1 MDRKLFASFLFGGN
15 TVMKNNEYKEILAEA
30 KKVSITSV
38 MDDQG
43 MEYIDMRNF
52 AQGVEHDSLMIDKRK
67 NYFYWN
73 SQIENGKVVQG
84 DVIEFVCRFY
94 DMSHLEA
101 LNYLTQERHDKLTR
115 VETTPKPKEPFKY
128 YFKHNTSFSEVSNYL
143 VNERKLSKTLV
154 SVLHEKGFIQE
165 DKYKR
170 AVFVWSDTGKAV
182 GASVIGTEYNP
193 QKYEHG
199 RFKGIARNSEPNF
212 GFNLTIGTP
221 NKLYVFEAPI
231 DMLSYWSMNPQ
242 LENCMLASMD
252 GLKEQSVYKFISQMY
267 IAKGALPYEGV
278 YLGVDNDP
286 AGHRFFDNLSKLS
299 YVINETKQ
307 EIKFKKLIPNDLD
320 IPKKNISIYQKA
332 AKVYQVEWLA
342 IAATHKALTNF
353 SEEGK
358 VANSW
363 NIKEYFSGENMDI
376 VLESK
381 KVGQKLAQIRRESGE
396 YDFQKLFRIDEG
408 MNPIELRGLHEK
420 VSTYYED
427 YQNLGYRPT
436 EGTIKDWNDALKYK
450 IFVQQEA
457 RLLEAVYER
466 NGKERMK
473 IFKDEERK
481 KYIAISQDAQFNDPF
496 FEADSLKEAAILV
509 KNYGFQAVDKEDR
522 IKYQIEKTPERKK
535 QETLMMS
542 R

>member
-1 MDRKLFASFLFGGN
+1 
-15 TVMKNNEYKEILAEA
+15 MKNNEYKEILAEA

-94 DMSHLEA
+94 GMSHLEA

-143 VNERKLSKTLV
+143 VNERKLSKTLI

-170 AVFVWSDTGKAV
+170 AIFVWSDTGKAV

-231 DMLSYWSMNPQ
+231 DML
-242 LENCMLASMD
+242 
-252 GLKEQSVYKFISQMY
+252 
-267 IAKGALPYEGV
+267 
-278 YLGVDNDP
+278 
-286 AGHRFFDNLSKLS
+286 
-299 YVINETKQ
+299 
-307 EIKFKKLIPNDLD
+307 
-320 IPKKNISIYQKA
+320 
-332 AKVYQVEWLA
+332 
-342 IAATHKALTNF
+342 
-353 SEEGK
+353 
-358 VANSW
+358 
-363 NIKEYFSGENMDI
+363 
-376 VLESK
+376 
-381 KVGQKLAQIRRESGE
+381 
-396 YDFQKLFRIDEG
+396 
-408 MNPIELRGLHEK
+408 
-420 VSTYYED
+420 
-427 YQNLGYRPT
+427 
-436 EGTIKDWNDALKYK
+436 
-450 IFVQQEA
+450 
-457 RLLEAVYER
+457 
-466 NGKERMK
+466 
-473 IFKDEERK
+473 
-481 KYIAISQDAQFNDPF
+481 
-496 FEADSLKEAAILV
+496 
-509 KNYGFQAVDKEDR
+509 
-522 IKYQIEKTPERKK
+522 
-535 QETLMMS
+535 
-542 R
+542 